1 MKYLVLMI
9 GSAKGCDYT
18 IGCGLNYEIIEAED
32 MEDAESQAWSI
43 FENYGD
49 SLDFDEY
56 NYDEVKGTQIERAII
71 VEMSNT
77 IELNISELIKKA
89 WEKRKNETME
99 SDEYKQFKEAKEKYD
114 KLKDKFEDMENK

>member
-1 MKYLVLMI
+1 
-9 GSAKGCDYT
+9 
-18 IGCGLNYEIIEAED
+18 